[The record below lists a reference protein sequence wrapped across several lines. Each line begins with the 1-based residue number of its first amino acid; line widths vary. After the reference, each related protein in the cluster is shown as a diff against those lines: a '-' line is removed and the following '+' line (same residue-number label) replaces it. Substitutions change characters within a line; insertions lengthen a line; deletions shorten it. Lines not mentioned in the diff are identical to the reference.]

1 MRTFPRAGAALCKE
15 KIVRAMDGG
24 ILCIGNGFNDI
35 QMLDAAALCVAVLE
49 REGLRPALLPH
60 ADVLVSSVLDALDL
74 LILPNRLR
82 ATLRG

>member
-1 MRTFPRAGAALCKE
+1 
-15 KIVRAMDGG
+15 MDGG

-35 QMLDAAALCVAVLE
+35 QMLDAAALRVAVLE
-49 REGLRPALLPH
+49 WEGLRPALLPH